1 MKLFLEIL
9 RLWGVQERAVRSVSR
24 DFAEK
29 RLNEEQLKQVMNLY
43 GEYLIRLA
51 FLYVKDWAVA
61 EDIVQEVFIA
71 YYRKSNQFEERSSLK
86 TYLSKIAINKCHD
99 HLRSWKNKRSY
110 LTEAMGQLVSRAQTP
125 EEAFDQHSAQAVLM
139 GNVLELPIKYR
150 EVVLLYYYQEFT
162 TKEISRLLSCSENTV
177 KTRLRRAKVL
187 LKDKIDSQEWEGLL
201 DEQI

>member
-1 MKLFLEIL
+1 M
-9 RLWGVQERAVRSVSR
+9 
-24 DFAEK
+24 
-29 RLNEEQLKQVMNLY
+29 
-43 GEYLIRLA
+43 
-51 FLYVKDWAVA
+51 
-61 EDIVQEVFIA
+61 
-71 YYRKSNQFEERSSLK
+71 
-86 TYLSKIAINKCHD
+86 
-99 HLRSWKNKRSY
+99 
-110 LTEAMGQLVSRAQTP
+110 VSRAQTP

-139 GNVLELPIKYR
+139 RNVLELPIKYR

>member
-1 MKLFLEIL
+1 MKLFLKIL

-71 YYRKSNQFEERSSLK
+71 YYRKSSQFEERSSLK

-99 HLRSWKNKRSY
+99 HLRSWKNKRSF
-110 LTEAMGQLVSRAQTP
+110 LTDSMGQLISRSQTP
-125 EEAFDQHSAQAVLM
+125 EEVFDQQSAQAVLM
-139 GNVLELPIKYR
+139 GKVLELPIKYR

-162 TKEISRLLSCSENTV
+162 TKEISHLLSCSENTV

>member
-1 MKLFLEIL
+1 MKLFLKIL
-9 RLWGVQERAVRSVSR
+9 RLWGVHERAVRSVSR

-29 RLNEEQLKQVMNLY
+29 SLNEEQLKQVLNLY

-71 YYRKSNQFEERSSLK
+71 YYRKSSQFEERSSLK

-110 LTEAMGQLVSRAQTP
+110 LTEAMGQLVSRTQTP

-139 GNVLELPIKYR
+139 RNVLELPIKYR

-187 LKDKIDSQEWEGLL
+187 LKDKIDSNEWEGLL